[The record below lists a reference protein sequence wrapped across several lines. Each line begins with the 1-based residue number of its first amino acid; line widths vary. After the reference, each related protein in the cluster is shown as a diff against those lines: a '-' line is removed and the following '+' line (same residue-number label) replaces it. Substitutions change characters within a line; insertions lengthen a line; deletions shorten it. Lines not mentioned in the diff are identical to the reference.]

1 MLGKLLD
8 RGYSVKLSMIFSGVL
23 LLALSSS
30 GNAGDSTIDAA
41 IGGGAGGAIG
51 GAVGSEVGG
60 RNGAII
66 GSAIGAAVG
75 TTITT
80 SGDKEDR
87 HHRSDTPVHIDVGG
101 RPSRFCPPGQAM
113 KGRC

>member
-1 MLGKLLD
+1 M
-8 RGYSVKLSMIFSGVL
+8 KLSMILSGVV

-30 GNAGDSTIDAA
+30 GNAGDSTIDTA

-51 GAVGSEVGG
+51 GAIGSEVGG
-60 RNGAII
+60 RDGAII

-80 SGDKEDR
+80 SGDKNDR
-87 HHRSDTPVHIDVGG
+87 HHRSDTPIRVDVGG
-101 RPSRFCPPGQAM
+101 HPSRFCPPGQAM